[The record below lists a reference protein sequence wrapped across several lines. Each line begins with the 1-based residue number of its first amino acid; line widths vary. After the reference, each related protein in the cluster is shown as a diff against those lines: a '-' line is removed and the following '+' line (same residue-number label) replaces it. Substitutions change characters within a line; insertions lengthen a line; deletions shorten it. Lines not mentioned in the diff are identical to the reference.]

1 VTFSDRRDRQFAA
14 ASPFADPSSV
24 SRMAGVG
31 RRAVA
36 MMPCRRRRRKVGAVN
51 QAGEAGQARAL
62 KAVYAAP
69 SEQAAMETSPGL

>member
-1 VTFSDRRDRQFAA
+1 
-14 ASPFADPSSV
+14 
-24 SRMAGVG
+24 MAGVG